1 MSGRLSDILEFAPIK
16 VAYKM
21 GYVLN
26 FYREPSFR
34 HIEAELGL
42 TRPEIVML
50 IFLNVQDGI
59 TASDICSFSGH
70 LLPTMSR
77 AAIALD
83 TKGFIRRK
91 ADRTD
96 MRRQTLFITAAGRAI
111 HNRFMPGLKRRE
123 DAMLEALNTRERAQ
137 FERLLRKLSSH
148 VPAWGA
154 MEDQTL
160 RKQSAA

>member
-1 MSGRLSDILEFAPIK
+1 MSGRLSDILELAPIK

-34 HIEAELGL
+34 QIEAELGL

-70 LLPTMSR
+70 LLPSMSR
-77 AAIALD
+77 AAIALES
-83 TKGFIRRK
+83 KGFIRRK
-91 ADRTD
+91 PDRAD
-96 MRRQTLFITAAGRAI
+96 MRRQTLFITAAGRSM
-111 HNRFMPGLKRRE
+111 HKRFMPGLQRRE
-123 DAMLEALNTRERAQ
+123 DAMLAALNARERAQ
-137 FERLLRKLSSH
+137 FERLLAKLSSH
-148 VPAWGA
+148 VPAWGEL
-154 MEDQTL
+154 EDETMRRQP
-160 RKQSAA
+160 AA